1 MGSSP
6 VAIQLMLVGN
16 IDKIDANDE
25 SGADL
30 GKHNIFNILVI
41 GI

>member
-1 MGSSP
+1 MKQNK
-6 VAIQLMLVGN
+6 VAN
-16 IDKIDANDE
+16 FNDKIDANDE